1 MPECE
6 LPAPTTSEPS
16 EDLEEESHWTEEQS
30 LLSYPIELDLTQEAE
45 ADEQELDMLSPS
57 DESDSNS
64 DSWPETPKE
73 DVFRFTMSSDSDN
86 CPSCL
91 TSRKPSY
98 TYPFA
103 SCRTESSYGVQ
114 LQATNDFAL
123 DEDEDDLPP
132 FDEWYQDIAQ
142 RTAGG

>member
-1 MPECE
+1 
-6 LPAPTTSEPS
+6 
-16 EDLEEESHWTEEQS
+16 
-30 LLSYPIELDLTQEAE
+30 
-45 ADEQELDMLSPS
+45 MLSPS

-86 CPSCL
+86 S
-91 TSRKPSY
+91 PSY
-98 TYPFA
+98 PTSCNSAYTYSLA
-103 SCRTESSYGVQ
+103 SCHTGSSYGVP
-114 LQATNDFAL
+114 LKVTNDFSL

-142 RTAGG
+142 RTAAG